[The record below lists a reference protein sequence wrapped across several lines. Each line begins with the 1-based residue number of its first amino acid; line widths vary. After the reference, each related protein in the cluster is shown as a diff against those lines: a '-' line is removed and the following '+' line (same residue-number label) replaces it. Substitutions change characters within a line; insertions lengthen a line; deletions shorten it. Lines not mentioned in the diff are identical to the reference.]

1 MSEEKTEVIQ
11 QSVESAQTEQ
21 KNMEEIMQRAAADAP
36 EIPANQK
43 KKKWLLY
50 VIVATAVLIAL
61 AVGIG
66 IYNTPENR
74 LKRQLDLGYKY
85 LEEEQ
90 YEAAALAFEQAITID
105 ERCMEAY
112 AGGLEAYLG
121 AGDTNGARDFYD
133 RTLAVISG
141 LDPEFAAS
149 NRETIVGLYLSVDQV
164 YGDDPDKMAQILED
178 GYTLTEEEPRI
189 KDRLIETYVGIG
201 KEKTQGGAYEEAL
214 TVYDR
219 LLELDSGNTET
230 IDGLCDCLNKYI
242 DVLMK
247 EKRYDEIRALAE
259 KYGDI
264 ATGVD
269 FASVLAKI
277 AELEKIE
284 AENRAFMK
292 NVYDLMAAEDYEGMH
307 EVDGSEE
314 AKAFV
319 ERMEGDRYIYFP
331 DGKNTLNGTGAG
343 VYQFGEG
350 GYYFYYGDY
359 VDGERK
365 GKGTEFLNERADE
378 YWIFTGAWDQDAP
391 NGEGTETVVGGVSY
405 NSNSRYD
412 KISTGMLSDGLWDGP
427 VSGILTQSSNGE
439 KFDLSFS
446 AVKGIPTEDKT
457 EEMRSKL
464 WWVDV
469 PEEGQYY
476 YAYDYHPNT
485 DQVWWSFGKEG
496 EVIGIPGFTD

>member
-11 QSVESAQTEQ
+11 QPAETEQ
-21 KNMEEIMQRAAADAP
+21 PVQLQESTP
-36 EIPANQK
+36 ENK
-43 KKKWLLY
+43 KKKWLPYIL
-50 VIVATAVLIAL
+50 AAAAVLVAL

-74 LKRQLDLGYKY
+74 LQRQLDLGNKY
-85 LEEEQ
+85 LEEGQ

-121 AGDTNGARDFYD
+121 AGDVSGAREFYD
-133 RTLAVISG
+133 RTLAMLSS
-141 LDPEFAAS
+141 LDETFAAE
-149 NRETIVGLYLSVDQV
+149 NRESIVGLYLSVDQV
-164 YGDDPDKMAQILED
+164 YGDDVDRLTEILEEA
-178 GYTLTEEEPRI
+178 YALTGEDSRI
-189 KDRLIETYVGIG
+189 KDKLVETYIGIG

-219 LLELDSGNTET
+219 LLELDSANTET
-230 IDGLCDCLNKYI
+230 IDGLCGCLNKYI

-259 KYGDI
+259 KYRDV

-277 AELEKIE
+277 TELEKIE

-292 NVYDLMAAEDYEGMH
+292 KVYDLMAAEDYEAMH

-314 AKAFV
+314 AAAFV
-319 ERMEGDRYIYFP
+319 ERMEDDRYLYVP
-331 DGKNTLNGTGAG
+331 DGSDTLNGVGAG

-359 VDGERK
+359 VNGERK
-365 GKGTEFLNERADE
+365 GNGTDFMNEGDGG
-378 YWIFTGAWDQDAP
+378 YQVFTGVWDKDAP
-391 NGEGTETVVGGVSY
+391 NGEGTKTRIEGLSTNGNGM
-405 NSNSRYD
+405 RYD
-412 KISTGMLSDGLWDGP
+412 SVITGTLVDGLWDGQ
-427 VSGILTQSSNGE
+427 VNAILTDGNDRGSY
-439 KFDLSFS
+439 DLSFN
-446 AVKGIPTEDKT
+446 AVRGIPTVDKT
-457 EEMRSKL
+457 EEFIAKV
-464 WWVDV
+464 WWANR
-469 PEEGQYY
+469 PEAGEYI
-476 YAYDYHPNT
+476 YAYDYHPSV
-485 DQVWWSFGKEG
+485 DAAWWSLAKEG
-496 EVIGIPGFTD
+496 KPVGIVGFED